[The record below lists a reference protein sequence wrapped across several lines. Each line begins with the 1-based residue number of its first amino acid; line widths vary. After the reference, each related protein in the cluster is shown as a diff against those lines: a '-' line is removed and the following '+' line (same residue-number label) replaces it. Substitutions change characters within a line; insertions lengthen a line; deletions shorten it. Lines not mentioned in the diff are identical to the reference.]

1 MVLATIFV
9 YYISQGL
16 QRNIQTQV
24 NESIRSELLALS
36 DQYSQGGVNRLIRS
50 IELRTRQPGALLF
63 LVTDFSGNPIVGNI
77 GPLTNSILNQSSGN
91 SIQISYQRIPTY
103 SRFVTNSATNEN
115 EDEKGQQAIVRIL
128 ELENKFKFVIGRDI
142 SESVHFV
149 DTLNRTL
156 RLTLIAMIVAA
167 ILGWFYVGKRGLKR
181 INSVSETSN
190 KLMLG
195 RLDERIQTTGS
206 GDEFD
211 RLANTVN
218 GMLDRIQDL
227 RAGVNDVTDSIS
239 HDLRTPLTRMRGKL
253 ESTLRKDDS
262 IESYRE
268 TAKDTLAE
276 ADNLI
281 KLFDALMRIARL
293 EDGSDEYELENIK
306 VEEIVEEIAEFYEP
320 IIEDQEFKFTLA
332 NVEPVEVTGSREL
345 LSQAIINLLDNALK
359 YGHSDD
365 GTTGS
370 ITVSLTKTKT
380 HAEISVADSGIG
392 IPEQDRIRV
401 VDRFVRLEK
410 SRTRTGSGLG
420 LSLVHAI
427 MKLHQGELL
436 LEDNSPGLKITL
448 KLPIYKPD
456 SKLASKES

>member
-9 YYISQGL
+9 IYISQGL

-24 NESIRSELLALS
+24 NESIRSELLALN
-36 DQYSQGGVNRLIRS
+36 DQYRQGGVNRLIRS

-77 GPLTNSILNQSSGN
+77 GRLSNSILNQAGGN
-91 SIQISYQRIPTY
+91 SIQISYQQIPTY
-103 SRFVTNSATNEN
+103 SRFVTNTTVSDR
-115 EDEKGQQAIVRIL
+115 EDETGRQAIVRIL
-128 ELENKFKFVIGRDI
+128 ELENKFKFVIGLDI
-142 SESVHFV
+142 SESLHFV

-156 RLTLIAMIVAA
+156 RLILFVMILVAV
-167 ILGWFYVGKRGLKR
+167 LGWLYAGNRALKR
-181 INSVSETSN
+181 INSVSKTSN
-190 KLMLG
+190 RLMSG
-195 RLDERIQTTGS
+195 YLDERIQRTGS

-211 RLANTVN
+211 RLAETVN

-253 ESTLRKDDS
+253 ESALRKDDN
-262 IESYRE
+262 IESYR
-268 TAKDTLAE
+268 TIAKDTLAE

-293 EDGSDEYELENIK
+293 EDGSDEYELERVK

-320 IIEDQEFKFTLA
+320 IIVDQQFKFALA
-332 NVEPVEVTGSREL
+332 NIEPVEVTGSREL

-359 YGHSDD
+359 YGRSDD
-365 GTTGS
+365 NATGS

-380 HAEISVADSGIG
+380 HAEISVADSGVG
-392 IPEQDRIRV
+392 ISEQDRIRV

-420 LSLVHAI
+420 LSLVQAI

-436 LEDNSPGLKITL
+436 LEDNSPGLKVTL
-448 KLPIYKPD
+448 KIPIFKPD
-456 SKLASKES
+456 SKVASKEV

>member
-1 MVLATIFV
+1 M
-9 YYISQGL
+9 

-36 DQYSQGGVNRLIRS
+36 DQYRQGGVNRLIRS

-77 GPLTNSILNQSSGN
+77 GPLTNSILNQTGGN

-103 SRFVTNSATNEN
+103 SRFVTNSATNDR
-115 EDEKGQQAIVRIL
+115 EDEKGRQAIVRIL

-149 DTLNRTL
+149 DTFIRTL
-156 RLTLIAMIVAA
+156 RLTLIAMIAAA

-181 INSVSETSN
+181 INSVSETSK

-276 ADNLI
+276 ADHLI

-293 EDGSDEYELENIK
+293 EDGSEEYELENIK
-306 VEEIVEEIAEFYEP
+306 VEEIIEEIAEFYEP
-320 IIEDQEFKFTLA
+320 IIEDNEFKFTLA
-332 NVEPVEVTGSREL
+332 NVESVEITGSREL

-359 YGHSDD
+359 YGQSDD
-365 GTTGS
+365 NATGS

-380 HAEISVADSGIG
+380 HAEISVADSGAG

-448 KLPIYKPD
+448 KIPILKPD
-456 SKLASKES
+456 SKIASKEG

>member
-1 MVLATIFV
+1 M
-9 YYISQGL
+9 

-36 DQYSQGGVNRLIRS
+36 DQYRQGGVNRLIRS

-77 GPLTNSILNQSSGN
+77 GPLTNSILNQTGGN

-103 SRFVTNSATNEN
+103 SRFVTNSATNDR
-115 EDEKGQQAIVRIL
+115 EDEKGRQAIVRIL

-149 DTLNRTL
+149 DTFIRTL
-156 RLTLIAMIVAA
+156 RLTLIAMIAAA

-181 INSVSETSN
+181 INSVAETSN

-276 ADNLI
+276 ADHLI

-306 VEEIVEEIAEFYEP
+306 VEEIIEEIAEFYEP
-320 IIEDQEFKFTLA
+320 IIEDNEFKFTLA
-332 NVEPVEVTGSREL
+332 NVESVEITGSREL

-359 YGHSDD
+359 YGQSDD
-365 GTTGS
+365 NATGS

-380 HAEISVADSGIG
+380 HAEISVADSGAG

-448 KLPIYKPD
+448 KIPIFKPD
-456 SKLASKES
+456 SKVASKEG